1 MHLAT
6 EKNMSVNVPFHFQN
20 GVLPFL
26 SVHVIITSCF
36 WQFTS
41 CVVEIISSYVCFW
54 NRVQVPKR
62 SSSRTVQAKGIYPGA
77 KVTRGPDWASKYK
90 DQDGKICKRNLKH
103 SGGGKGR
110 AKGSGRPRQQFAGAA
125 IDGQTFGVL
134 ALALQRVLLSL
145 YLFLSFSLIQEK
157 KKL

>member
-1 MHLAT
+1 MFVSETECKFQRDLHHERFKRRESIQERKLPEVQTGLAST
-6 EKNMSVNVPFHFQN
+6 RIRMV
-20 GVLPFL
+20 
-26 SVHVIITSCF
+26 
-36 WQFTS
+36 
-41 CVVEIISSYVCFW
+41 
-54 NRVQVPKR
+54 R
-62 SSSRTVQAKGIYPGA
+62 S
-77 KVTRGPDWASKYK
+77 
-90 DQDGKICKRNLKH
+90 CKRHLKH